1 VIEVTLPSGTIL
13 EISEAPFEDC
23 LALHDVV
30 LEELRVMKF
39 SFNAET
45 GSMLAEALMILAPSK
60 KVRAAIEKC
69 MARSL
74 CAGVQMKAGF
84 WKGEHVKREDYLPAM
99 RAVAEEN
106 IRPFMQSLVAEY
118 ISIGSKITGFQASR
132 LKTEPLPNS

>member
-1 VIEVTLPSGTIL
+1 MIEVTLPSGTIL

-45 GSMLAEALMILAPSK
+45 GAMIAEALMILAPSK

-69 MARSL
+69 MTRSM
-74 CAGVQMKAGF
+74 CAGVQMKMGF

-118 ISIGSKITGFQASR
+118 ISIGSKLVNYQASR
-132 LKTEPLPNS
+132 LKTEPSPSS